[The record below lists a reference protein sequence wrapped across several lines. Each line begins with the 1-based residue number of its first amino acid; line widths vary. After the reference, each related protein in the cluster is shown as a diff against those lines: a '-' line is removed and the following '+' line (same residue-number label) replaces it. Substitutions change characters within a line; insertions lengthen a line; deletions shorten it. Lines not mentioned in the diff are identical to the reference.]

1 MPQTKGPLKFPAV
14 WDKGLLL
21 LGPWLSAPLS
31 FLDEP
36 FGALAPITKEELQE
50 ELLNIWQEHRC
61 TVLMLTHD
69 IDEALFLA
77 DRIVMMTN
85 GPQATIGEIVPV
97 PFPRPRIRDIIM
109 EDPNYYELRNYVLDF
124 LYNRY
129 AHDDVA

>member
-31 FLDEP
+31 FLDET